1 MIGKKLA
8 GRYELQM
15 KIGQGGMAYVYR
27 GVDLILNRTVSI
39 KILKEHMIE
48 DPDFVR
54 RFRREAQAAARLCHS
69 NIVNI
74 YDVGRDGDI
83 YYIIMEYVSGKNLK
97 QHIRGLGRLPAEQ
110 AVDIA
115 CQIAEALLQAH
126 ASGVIHRDIKPQNI
140 VFSNGGRVKVTDFG
154 IAFAVDGTTVTRG
167 SDVFGSVH
175 YLSPEM
181 ARGNPAGVQSDLY
194 SLGIVLYEM
203 ITGRM
208 PFVGESPISVAMKHI
223 QNEIPPPHEVV
234 ADVPE
239 PLERIIL
246 KTVQKNPAL
255 RYQSASELLDDLLLF
270 KQQGTSRAVIYNGG
284 DHQDTIL
291 MKLPAV
297 DNHNRTPA
305 DNNNNNNRAGKANRG
320 KKTWLIMVIIFL
332 TACLLAGFLL
342 IRGYLVNPE
351 VVIPDILEKNLSE
364 AGATLEDLGLRYKVT
379 WAAHDLVPSGYVISV
394 EPRPGRTVRKEREI
408 ELTVS
413 EGPKYIDTPDLYL
426 YTEMEARVILQELSL
441 KPVIVREHNDK
452 VPEDKIFE
460 QVPSAG
466 FPIIAGEEVKI
477 YISLGSRPFPIE
489 QLTGK
494 LSGEALAY
502 LDEKGLETGNLKYL
516 PSDSPEGTVIA
527 QYPEAGTNVK
537 PGQLV
542 DLVISGNN

>member
-8 GRYELQM
+8 GRYELQT
-15 KIGQGGMAYVYR
+15 KIGQGGMAHVYR

-39 KILKEHMIE
+39 KILKEHMTE

-83 YYIIMEYVSGKNLK
+83 YYIIMEYVPGKDLK
-97 QHIRGLGRLPAEQ
+97 QYIRSLGRLSAGE
-110 AVDIA
+110 AVAIA
-115 CQIAEALLQAH
+115 CQIAEALVQAH

-154 IAFAVDGTTVTRG
+154 IAFAADGTTVTRG
-167 SDVFGSVH
+167 NDVFGSVH
-175 YLSPEM
+175 YLPPEL
-181 ARGNPAGVQSDLY
+181 ARGSLAGAQSDLY

-203 ITGRM
+203 VTGRV
-208 PFVGESPISVAMKHI
+208 PFMGESPISVAMKHI
-223 QNEIPPPHEVV
+223 QDEIPPPHEIV
-234 ADVPE
+234 DDIPE

-246 KTVQKNPAL
+246 KAVQKNPSL

-270 KQQGTSRAVIYNGG
+270 KQQGISKAVLYDSG
-284 DHQDTIL
+284 DQQDTIL
-291 MKLPAV
+291 IKLPAADNHNRKPA
-297 DNHNRTPA
+297 DNHNRT
-305 DNNNNNNRAGKANRG
+305 GKANKS
-320 KKTWLIMVIIFL
+320 KKPWLLIVIIFL
-332 TACLLAGFLL
+332 SACLLTGFLL
-342 IRGYLVNPE
+342 IRSYLVTPE
-351 VVIPDILEKNLSE
+351 VVVPDIVEKNLSE
-364 AGATLEDLGLRYKVT
+364 AGTTLEDLGLRYSVT
-379 WAAHDLVPSGYVISV
+379 WAAHDQVPSGYVISV
-394 EPRPGRTVRKEREI
+394 DPRPGRTVRKERVI

-466 FPIIAGEEVKI
+466 FPITAGEEVKI

-494 LSGEALAY
+494 SSEEALAY
-502 LDEKGLETGNLKYL
+502 IDEKGLKTGNVRYL
-516 PSDSPEGTVIA
+516 PSDYPEGTVIA
-527 QYPEAGTNVK
+527 QYPEVGTIVK

-542 DLVISGNN
+542 DLVVSGNN